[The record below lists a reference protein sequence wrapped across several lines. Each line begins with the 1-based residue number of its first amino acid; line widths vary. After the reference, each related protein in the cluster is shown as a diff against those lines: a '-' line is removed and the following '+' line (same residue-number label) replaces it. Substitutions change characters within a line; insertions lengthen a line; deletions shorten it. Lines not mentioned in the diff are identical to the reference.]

1 MIAGTAMP
9 STPRVISIIMG
20 GGRGSRLYPLTKDRC
35 KPAVPLAG
43 NYRLVD
49 IPISNCLNSGFNQIF
64 VLTQFNTASLHKH
77 IQQTYKF
84 DGFGGG
90 FVDILAAEQTGDKE
104 SWYQGT
110 ADAVR
115 QNLHHYN
122 LSDNDLVLIL
132 SGDQLYR
139 LDFDELV
146 RQHLEA
152 NAEVTIAAKALPA
165 DQVSALGVMR
175 VGTDL
180 RISEFVEKPKDP
192 KVIASLVLGGEAR
205 ARLSDKSAK
214 PYCLASM
221 GIYLFSGRVMREALA
236 NPSQT
241 DFGKEVIPGLLHS
254 KRMMAYVFDGYWE
267 DIGTV
272 GSFWECNLSLTDPV
286 PPFDF
291 FDGQNPVY
299 THSRYLPTSKLNGTR
314 VRHVLM
320 ADGAIVD
327 DSELER
333 CVIGVRSVIR
343 QGTRLE
349 NVVMMGADF
358 FERPDDLT
366 SNNNAQRPHVGVGEN
381 CVIRNAIIDKNARI
395 GAGCRLS
402 PRGLPEKW
410 ETPALFVR
418 DGVIVVKKGAVVSPG
433 TVVGE

>member
-1 MIAGTAMP
+1 MP

-175 VGTDL
+175 VGADL

-205 ARLSDKSAK
+205 ARLSDKSDK

-314 VRHVLM
+314 ARHVLM

-358 FERPDDLT
+358 FERPDDLS

-418 DGVIVVKKGAVVSPG
+418 DGVIVVKKGAVVAPG

>member
-1 MIAGTAMP
+1 MP

-402 PRGLPEKW
+402 PRGLLEKW

>member
-1 MIAGTAMP
+1 MP
-9 STPRVISIIMG
+9 SLPRVISIIMG

-49 IPISNCLNSGFNQIF
+49 IPISNCLNSGFNRIF

-84 DGFGGG
+84 DGFGQG

-115 QNLHHYN
+115 QNLHHYD
-122 LSDNDLVLIL
+122 LHDEDLVLIL

-139 LDFDELV
+139 LDFEELA
-146 RQHLEA
+146 RQHVESA
-152 NAEVTIAAKALPA
+152 ADVTIAAKAMPA

-175 VGTDL
+175 VNPEL
-180 RISEFVEKPKDP
+180 RIVEFVEKPKDP
-192 KVIASLVLGGEAR
+192 AVIASLVLGGPAR
-205 ARLSDKSAK
+205 ARLSDKSDR

-221 GIYLFSGRVMREALA
+221 GIYMFSGRVMREALA
-236 NPSQT
+236 NPDQT
-241 DFGKEVIPGLLHS
+241 DFGKEVIPGLLS
-254 KRMMAYVFDGYWE
+254 TKRMMAYVFDGYWE

-291 FDGQNPVY
+291 FDGHNPVY
-299 THSRYLPTSKLNGTR
+299 THPRFLPPAKLNSARTSR
-314 VRHVLM
+314 VLM

-327 DSELER
+327 DSELSR
-333 CVIGVRSVIR
+333 CVIGVRSVVR
-343 QGTRLE
+343 AGSRLE
-349 NVVMMGADF
+349 NVVMMGADS
-358 FERPDDLT
+358 FERPNDVARNHGLGRPDL
-366 SNNNAQRPHVGVGEN
+366 GVGAG
-381 CVIRNAIIDKNARI
+381 CLIRNAIIDKNARI
-395 GAGCRLS
+395 GANCRLA
-402 PRGLPEKW
+402 PTGLPEKW
-410 ETPALFVR
+410 ENESLFVR
-418 DGVIVVKKGAVVSPG
+418 DGVIVVKKGAVVAPG

>member
-1 MIAGTAMP
+1 
-9 STPRVISIIMG
+9 MG

>member
-254 KRMMAYVFDGYWE
+254 KRMIAYVFDGYWE

>member
-1 MIAGTAMP
+1 
-9 STPRVISIIMG
+9 
-20 GGRGSRLYPLTKDRC
+20 
-35 KPAVPLAG
+35 
-43 NYRLVD
+43 
-49 IPISNCLNSGFNQIF
+49 
-64 VLTQFNTASLHKH
+64 
-77 IQQTYKF
+77 
-84 DGFGGG
+84 
-90 FVDILAAEQTGDKE
+90 
-104 SWYQGT
+104 
-110 ADAVR
+110 
-115 QNLHHYN
+115 
-122 LSDNDLVLIL
+122 
-132 SGDQLYR
+132 
-139 LDFDELV
+139 
-146 RQHLEA
+146 
-152 NAEVTIAAKALPA
+152 
-165 DQVSALGVMR
+165 
-175 VGTDL
+175 
-180 RISEFVEKPKDP
+180 
-192 KVIASLVLGGEAR
+192 
-205 ARLSDKSAK
+205 
-214 PYCLASM
+214 
-221 GIYLFSGRVMREALA
+221 
-236 NPSQT
+236 
-241 DFGKEVIPGLLHS
+241 
-254 KRMMAYVFDGYWE
+254 MMAYVFDGYWE

-314 VRHVLM
+314 ARHVLM

-358 FERPDDLT
+358 FERPDDLS

-418 DGVIVVKKGAVVSPG
+418 DGVIVVKKGAVVAPG

>member
-1 MIAGTAMP
+1 MP

-254 KRMMAYVFDGYWE
+254 KRMIAYVFDGYWE

>member
-1 MIAGTAMP
+1 MP

>member
-1 MIAGTAMP
+1 MP

-175 VGTDL
+175 VGSDL